1 MKRTIAIVG
10 SLVVLMTMGVPLYAQ
25 DSPEQETEND
35 ASTEST
41 EAIDGAE
48 SSDTAE
54 PDAQGE
60 SSAAFGIEAAFGV
73 TSFTNSETG
82 AVETY
87 QLLALRPELTL
98 GRFGVGLDLPFNY
111 RFTGGDDRDEFE
123 VREEDWVPNDD
134 TSFLELYLPK
144 FRYVRYGQKGDDIY
158 AQLGNLPGATIG
170 NGFIVSGY
178 TNELYLPDRRISG
191 AVFDFDRALAG
202 ERYFGMETMVSNL
215 AAWDLLAGRL
225 YVRPLAGTA
234 IPLLPEL
241 QLGVTVAADRDPFYF
256 AERDPDSDVYQDAPS
271 DESVLVWG
279 IDARQPILARSAVSL
294 AAYGDLVFQ
303 EDRMG
308 GMVGAGGRLLGFLI
322 YGAQIRVTEDNF
334 IPEYFDRSYDR
345 RRLERLARYNEAVS
359 VDGGAGWWTR
369 IGFSLLADAVVFSNT
384 ISGPF
389 SVDSSAYP
397 ELQSQ
402 LAIAEGVVPGFA
414 GLSANASYTKF
425 DIRGWDDLATA
436 EDAIIGAQ
444 INIRSGPVVIS
455 LVYDLVYDPESPD
468 DDPWV
473 VSSGLETAITF

>member
-1 MKRTIAIVG
+1 MKRAIFIVW
-10 SLVVLMTMGVPLYAQ
+10 SLVVLMGLSVTLYAQ
-25 DSPEQETEND
+25 DEPEQEAETETETETD
-35 ASTEST
+35 AS
-41 EAIDGAE
+41 
-48 SSDTAE
+48 
-54 PDAQGE
+54 
-60 SSAAFGIEAAFGV
+60 SADFGVEAAFGV

-82 AVETY
+82 EVETY

-98 GRFGVGLDLPFNY
+98 GRFGVGLNLPFNY
-111 RFTGGDDRDEFE
+111 RFTGGEDRDEFE
-123 VREEDWVPNDD
+123 VREEDWVPDDD

-158 AQLGNLPGATIG
+158 AQVGNLPGATLG
-170 NGFIVSGY
+170 NGFIVSSY
-178 TNELYLPDRRISG
+178 TNELFLPDRRISG

-202 ERYFGMETMVSNL
+202 QRYFGMETMVSNL

-241 QLGVTVAADRDPFYF
+241 QIGVTVAADRDPYYF
-256 AERDPDSDVYQDAPS
+256 AERDPDSDFYQDAPS
-271 DESVLVWG
+271 VESVLVWG
-279 IDARQPILARSAVSL
+279 LDVRQPILSRPVMSL

-303 EDRMG
+303 DDRMG

-334 IPEYFDRSYDR
+334 IPEYFDRTYDR
-345 RRLERLARYNEAVS
+345 RRLDRLARYNEEVE

-369 IGFSLLADAVVFSNT
+369 IGFSLLNDAVVFTNT

-389 SVDSSAYP
+389 ALDSSAYP

-402 LAIAEGVVPGFA
+402 LAIAEGVVPGFS
-414 GLSANASYTKF
+414 GLSASASYTKF
-425 DIRGWDDLATA
+425 DIRGWDELTTA

-444 INIRSGPVVIS
+444 LNIRSGPVVIS
-455 LVYDLVYDPESPD
+455 LVYDLVYDPELAD
-468 DDPWV
+468 EGADPWV

>member
-1 MKRTIAIVG
+1 MKRTVSIVG
-10 SLVVLMTMGVPLYAQ
+10 SLVVLMSLSVTLYAQ
-25 DSPEQETEND
+25 DAPEQETED
-35 ASTEST
+35 ASSAEASETGEPT
-41 EAIDGAE
+41 EA
-48 SSDTAE
+48 
-54 PDAQGE
+54 GE
-60 SSAAFGIEAAFGV
+60 SSTDFGVEAAFGV
-73 TSFTNSETG
+73 TSFTNNETG
-82 AVETY
+82 EVETY

-98 GRFGVGLDLPFNY
+98 GRFGVGLNLPFNY
-111 RFTGGDDRDEFE
+111 RFTGGEGRDEFE
-123 VREEDWVPNDD
+123 VREEDWVPDDD

-158 AQLGNLPGATIG
+158 VQLGNLPGATLG

-178 TNELYLPDRRISG
+178 SNELFLPDRRISG

-215 AAWDLLAGRL
+215 AAWDLMAGRL

-234 IPLLPEL
+234 LPILPEL
-241 QLGVTVAADRDPFYF
+241 QLGVTVAADRDPYYF
-256 AERDPDSDVYQDAPS
+256 AERDPDSNFYQGAPS

-279 IDARQPILARSAVSL
+279 MDVRQPILSRPVISL
-294 AAYGDLVFQ
+294 AAFGDLVFQ

-334 IPEYFDRSYDR
+334 IPEYFDRTYDR
-345 RRLERLARYNEAVS
+345 RRLERLARYNEEVS
-359 VDGGAGWWTR
+359 VDGGAGWLTR
-369 IGFSLLADAVVFSNT
+369 IGFSLLGDAVVFTNT

-397 ELQSQ
+397 ELRSQ
-402 LAIAEGVVPGFA
+402 LAIAEGIVPGFS

-425 DIRGWDDLATA
+425 DIRGWDELTTA

-455 LVYDLVYDPESPD
+455 LVYDLVYDPESSG